1 MFPRSPG
8 PSSTVRGLPVSAT
21 GSPGRMP
28 DVSSYTWTTVLSP
41 RIWMTSPISCSVP
54 TSTTSYMRGR
64 SPIAVTTGPA
74 TRSMAPVPLMSSR
87 APLVLAATP
96 PPHLNRSTPIAR
108 FTLVR
113 RSSSSAAPTPMTTGR
128 ATVSSRRRIVWLRP
142 FISAVSRTRIPT
154 SGSSR
159 ISASFRSISSFVV
172 ATVRRTPTSLNPCTK
187 SSRPTAAISIS
198 HHQEL
203 SEDVRGKP
211 ALLPA
216 GDEPDVLDLAV
227 LPHDEIEDWQDRQR
241 MQVRVSGG
249 LDQVD
254 LLNLPEERAD
264 PGRLD
269 PLQVA
274 GDRLVERRLG
284 EAAHQGRLVQRHHLL
299 QVLHGHLAA
308 ARQEDFPPERRLRG
322 PDPEERLQVHDVDLG
337 LDELPHQAVRFRRRR
352 DRREELG
359 VVDRGDA
366 ILPGRPVRHLG
377 RFRPEAGQGLR
388 VDGVLESPKGL
399 VERL

>member
-8 PSSTVRGLPVSAT
+8 PSSTVKGLPVSAT

-28 DVSSYTWTTVLSP
+28 DVSSYIWT
-41 RIWMTSPISCSVP
+41 TSPISCSVP

-377 RFRPEAGQGLR
+377 RLRPEAGQGLR
-388 VDGVLESPKGL
+388 VDGVLEAPKGRVAGL
-399 VERL
+399 

>member
-203 SEDVRGKP
+203 SEDVRAKP
-211 ALLPA
+211 AILPA
-216 GDEPDVLDLAV
+216 GDEPDVLD
-227 LPHDEIEDWQDRQR
+227 
-241 MQVRVSGG
+241 
-249 LDQVD
+249 
-254 LLNLPEERAD
+254 LPEERAD

-308 ARQEDFPPERRLRG
+308 ARQEDFPLERRLRG